1 MKILIIGNIASGKS
15 TLAKKLS
22 KQMNIKHYEIDSI
35 VHDDTLHIR
44 RSLPQQLHL
53 IHMINKNN
61 DWIIEGVLRSDL
73 DILLELADKIIYLE
87 ISSYIQRMRILTRFI
102 KQKLK
107 MEKANYKPTF
117 HMLKNMYKWS
127 NHFDKSQLKQR
138 LKPYQYK
145 LEIIHYHRSFQ
156 NKKEN

>member
-1 MKILIIGNIASGKS
+1 
-15 TLAKKLS
+15 
-22 KQMNIKHYEIDSI
+22 MNIKYYEIDSI
-35 VHDDTLHIR
+35 VHDDTLHP
-44 RSLPQQLHL
+44 LPQQLYL

-87 ISSYIQRMRILTRFI
+87 ISSYIQRMRILTKFI

-107 MEKANYKPTF
+107 MEKANDKPTF
-117 HMLKNMYKWS
+117 HMLKNMYKWF
-127 NHFDKSQLKQR
+127 NHFDKSQLKQK

-145 LEIIHYHRSFQ
+145 CEIIHYHRSFQ